1 MEKGIELFVPGRLCL
16 LGEHSDWAGKY
27 RNTNE
32 KIEKGYAIVTG
43 IEEGIHAFAYPD
55 ERLIIEY
62 TSDADLVFS
71 CDMKAEALQKVAE
84 EGGFF
89 CYIAGTAFAIKER
102 YNVGG
107 VRIVI
112 DHVTLPMKKGLSS
125 SAAICVLVTRAFNQ
139 IYHLHLNTRGEMN
152 LAYEGEITTP
162 SRCGKLDQA
171 CAYGKKPVLMTFDGD
186 RISVKNIEVGAD
198 LYFVFADL
206 KAGKDTIKIL
216 ADLNRCYPFAQNETE
231 QKVQEYLGRI
241 NKENIEKGLE
251 LIRQGNAEG
260 LGLLMTRAQE
270 MFDEYLAPAC
280 PSELTA
286 PILHQTLQDP
296 HVKSLIYGAKGVGS
310 GGDGAA
316 QFLVKDAKAQAEL
329 KQYLE
334 EDLRMTAYILTLNQT
349 KPITK
354 AIIPAAGNGVRMFP
368 ISKILRKAFLPIID
382 KDGIIK
388 PAIMVLLEELDDAG
402 IDRIAI
408 VIDREDRKDY
418 ENFFEKE
425 LSNEIAQKLSP
436 SLLEYESKIQRIG
449 KKIEYI
455 YQDEKLGLG
464 HAVSLCEEF
473 ADGDPVLL
481 VLGDQ
486 LYKTTSYLSC
496 TRQLL
501 DSYSKDSKLMISV
514 IPVPI
519 GEVSRYG
526 ILTGKI
532 ENHDDFFVVDR
543 MVEKPEASYAEEYL
557 FTNAGGEKKYFAVFG
572 EYILTPAVFRQL
584 RENIAAGIREK
595 GEFQLTGA
603 LDKVREKEG
612 MIAFLTDGEMLDIGD
627 VTAYQKALLKKM
639 D

>member
-27 RNTNE
+27 RNINE

-55 ERLIIEY
+55 ERLIVEY
-62 TSDADLVFS
+62 TSDAELVFS
-71 CDMKAEALQKVAE
+71 CEMRMEALQKAADD
-84 EGGFF
+84 GGFF

-112 DHVTLPMKKGLSS
+112 DDITLPMKKGLSS
-125 SAAICVLVTRAFNQ
+125 SAAICVLVSRAFNQ

-171 CAYGKKPVLMTFDGD
+171 CAYGKKPVLMSFDGD
-186 RISVKNIEVGAD
+186 RITVKNIEVGAD
-198 LYFVFADL
+198 LFFVFADL

-231 QKVQEYLGRI
+231 EKVQEYLGRI
-241 NKENIEKGLE
+241 NKENIEEGLE
-251 LIRQGNAEG
+251 LIRQGDAEG
-260 LGLLMTRAQE
+260 LGHLMSRAQE
-270 MFDEYLAPAC
+270 LFDEYLAPAC
-280 PSELTA
+280 PLELTA
-286 PILHQTLQDP
+286 PILHQTLRDP
-296 HVKSLIYGAKGVGS
+296 KVKSLIYGAKGVGS
-310 GGDGAA
+310 GGDGAV
-316 QFLVKDAKAQAEL
+316 QFFFNFSKAQEDL
-329 KQYLE
+329 KRYLE
-334 EDLRMTAYILTLNQT
+334 EDLRMTAYTLTLNRT

-388 PAIMVLLEELDDAG
+388 PAIMVLLEELDEAG
-402 IDRIAI
+402 IERIAI

-425 LSNEIAQKLSP
+425 LSNDISQKLSP

-464 HAVSLCEEF
+464 HAVSLCEQF
-473 ADGDPVLL
+473 ADEDPVLL

-519 GEVSRYG
+519 EEVSRYG

-532 ENHDDFFVVDR
+532 ENHDDFFVVDK

-557 FTNAGGEKKYFAVFG
+557 FTIAGGEKKYFAVFG

-603 LDKVREKEG
+603 LDQVCAKEG
-612 MIAFLTDGEMLDIGD
+612 MVAFLTDGEMLDIGD

>member
-71 CDMKAEALQKVAE
+71 CDMNAEALQKVAE

-107 VRIVI
+107 VKIVI
-112 DHVTLPMKKGLSS
+112 DDVTLPMKKGLSS

-171 CAYGKKPVLMTFDGD
+171 CAYGKRPVLMTFDGD

-216 ADLNRCYPFAQNETE
+216 ADLNRCYPFAQDEME

-251 LIRQGNAEG
+251 LIRQGNALA
-260 LGLLMTRAQE
+260 LGHLMTHAQE
-270 MFDEYLAPAC
+270 QFDEYLAPAC
-280 PSELTA
+280 PSELAA
-286 PILHQTLQDP
+286 PVLHQTLADP
-296 HVKSLIYGAKGVGS
+296 HVKDLIYGAKGVGS
-310 GGDGAA
+310 GGDGAV
-316 QFLVKDAKAQAEL
+316 QFLVKDAKAQEEL
-329 KQYLE
+329 KTYLE
-334 EDLRMTAYILTLNQT
+334 EDLRMTAYTLTLNQT
-349 KPITK
+349 KPINK

-402 IDRIAI
+402 IERIAI
-408 VIDREDRKDY
+408 VIDRDDRKDY

-464 HAVSLCEEF
+464 HAVSLCDQF
-473 ADGDPVLL
+473 ANDEPVLL

-486 LYKTTSYLSC
+486 LYKTKSYLSC

-519 GEVSRYG
+519 EEVSRYG

-584 RENIAAGIREK
+584 KENITAGIREK
-595 GEFQLTGA
+595 GEYQLTGA
-603 LDKVREKEG
+603 LDQVRAKEG

>member
-27 RNTNE
+27 RNINE

-55 ERLIIEY
+55 ERLIVEY
-62 TSDADLVFS
+62 TSDAELVFS
-71 CDMKAEALQKVAE
+71 CEMRMEALQKAADD
-84 EGGFF
+84 GGFF

-112 DHVTLPMKKGLSS
+112 DDITLPMKKGLSS
-125 SAAICVLVTRAFNQ
+125 SAAICVLVSRAFNQ

-171 CAYGKKPVLMTFDGD
+171 CAYGKKPVLMSFDGD
-186 RISVKNIEVGAD
+186 RITVKNIEVGAD
-198 LYFVFADL
+198 LFFVFADL

-231 QKVQEYLGRI
+231 EKVQEYLGRI
-241 NKENIEKGLE
+241 NKENIEEGLE
-251 LIRQGNAEG
+251 LIRQGDAEG
-260 LGLLMTRAQE
+260 LGHLMSRAQE
-270 MFDEYLAPAC
+270 LFDEYLAPAC
-280 PSELTA
+280 PLELTA
-286 PILHQTLQDP
+286 PILHQTLRDP
-296 HVKSLIYGAKGVGS
+296 KVKSLIYGAKGVGS
-310 GGDGAA
+310 GGDGAV
-316 QFLVKDAKAQAEL
+316 QFLVKDAKAQEDL
-329 KQYLE
+329 KRYLE
-334 EDLRMTAYILTLNQT
+334 EDLRMTAYTLTLNRT

-388 PAIMVLLEELDDAG
+388 PAIMVLLEELDEAG
-402 IDRIAI
+402 IERIAI

-425 LSNEIAQKLSP
+425 LSNDISQKLSP

-464 HAVSLCEEF
+464 HAVSLCEQF
-473 ADGDPVLL
+473 ADEDPVLL

-519 GEVSRYG
+519 EEVSRYG

-532 ENHDDFFVVDR
+532 ENHDDFFVVDK

-557 FTNAGGEKKYFAVFG
+557 FTIAGGEKKYFAVFG

-603 LDKVREKEG
+603 LDQVCAKEG
-612 MIAFLTDGEMLDIGD
+612 MVAFLTDGEMLDIGD

>member
-27 RNTNE
+27 RNINE

-55 ERLIIEY
+55 ERLIVEY
-62 TSDADLVFS
+62 TSDTDLIFS
-71 CDMKAEALQKVAE
+71 CEMKAEALQKVAE

-112 DHVTLPMKKGLSS
+112 DDVTLPMKKGLSS

-260 LGLLMTRAQE
+260 LGHLMSRAQE

-286 PILHQTLQDP
+286 PILHQTLQDQ

-310 GGDGAA
+310 GGDGAV

-329 KQYLE
+329 EQYLE
-334 EDLRMTAYILTLNQT
+334 EDLRMTA
-349 KPITK
+349 
-354 AIIPAAGNGVRMFP
+354 
-368 ISKILRKAFLPIID
+368 
-382 KDGIIK
+382 
-388 PAIMVLLEELDDAG
+388 
-402 IDRIAI
+402 
-408 VIDREDRKDY
+408 
-418 ENFFEKE
+418 
-425 LSNEIAQKLSP
+425 
-436 SLLEYESKIQRIG
+436 
-449 KKIEYI
+449 
-455 YQDEKLGLG
+455 
-464 HAVSLCEEF
+464 
-473 ADGDPVLL
+473 
-481 VLGDQ
+481 
-486 LYKTTSYLSC
+486 
-496 TRQLL
+496 
-501 DSYSKDSKLMISV
+501 
-514 IPVPI
+514 
-519 GEVSRYG
+519 
-526 ILTGKI
+526 
-532 ENHDDFFVVDR
+532 
-543 MVEKPEASYAEEYL
+543 
-557 FTNAGGEKKYFAVFG
+557 
-572 EYILTPAVFRQL
+572 
-584 RENIAAGIREK
+584 
-595 GEFQLTGA
+595 
-603 LDKVREKEG
+603 
-612 MIAFLTDGEMLDIGD
+612 
-627 VTAYQKALLKKM
+627 
-639 D
+639 